1 MPIAVHC
8 EVVGHAMPVRPE
20 LWRTA
25 ELGVAGAVGS
35 KVTSA
40 PS

>member
-20 LWRTA
+20 L
-25 ELGVAGAVGS
+25 
-35 KVTSA
+35 
-40 PS
+40 